1 MGFSREYVLFSPSG
15 MEITLLETG
24 ASLVGV
30 KAADR
35 HGAFANVALP
45 LKGPDDISCAG
56 ATIAPYAGRIARG
69 LMEIDT
75 KTYPLS
81 LNEGKNHNH
90 GGFHSLRDRPW
101 RCEGQKEAAQYQ
113 EITFSGELCDGT
125 DGYPGNRRF
134 TVTYRLWRHQQIE
147 ILLTAQTDRPTR
159 VNLTN
164 HAYFNLSGDF
174 AQDISRH
181 LLTLN
186 AHTVYINDDEF
197 LMIDRQP
204 PPDVLDFS
212 RERTIGVSC
221 DHPQIA
227 RARGLNHC
235 YILSKEAH
243 TPAATLICPES
254 GRRMLLYTDQPC
266 LMVYSGGY
274 LDTPN
279 SAITFEAL
287 EHPLSP
293 CAEQPP
299 VLYPGETYTRRI
311 VYQFDTLPASAQP
324 KRATAK

>member
-1 MGFSREYVLFSPSG
+1 MGFSREYVLSSSGG

-35 HGAFANVALP
+35 HGVFANVALP
-45 LKGPDDISCAG
+45 LKGPSDISCAG

-69 LMEIDT
+69 QLEISGEP
-75 KTYPLS
+75 YQLS
-81 LNEGKNHNH
+81 LNEGRNHNH

-101 RCEGQKEAAQYQ
+101 RFESQREAAQYQ
-113 EITFSGELCDGT
+113 EITFAGDLPDGT

-134 TVTYRLWRHQQIE
+134 TVTYRLWHDQQIE

-159 VNLTN
+159 VNMTN

-174 AQDISRH
+174 SQDISRH

-186 AHTVYINDDEF
+186 AHEVYINDDEF
-197 LMIDRQP
+197 LMIGRQP
-204 PPDVLDFS
+204 PPAPLDFRCE
-212 RERTIGVSC
+212 REIGVPC

-235 YILSKEAH
+235 YILSKEENA
-243 TPAATLICPES
+243 PAATLVCPDS
-254 GRRMLLYTDQPC
+254 GRRMRLFTDQPC

-287 EHPLSP
+287 EYPLSS

-299 VLYPGETYTRRI
+299 VLYPGETYSRRI
-311 VYQFDTLPASAQP
+311 IYQFDIMP
-324 KRATAK
+324 